1 MKTLHYIVLVA
12 LAFVATISLS
22 CTNLEIDDDTTPYT
36 EIISAGVKI
45 HINKMSKATGNA
57 TLLSYAV
64 MDNGVRVH
72 LGDGSGRGGF
82 SVRYFVRESHDKA
95 YWVDPENAV
104 LAAPCRG
111 EKVYLV
117 HSEITYLPTG
127 KTVQS
132 DPKEIVLSATERK

>member
-1 MKTLHYIVLVA
+1 MKTILHFLTLAVILLAA
-12 LAFVATISLS
+12 LLAPACSNI
-22 CTNLEIDDDTTPYT
+22 EPAGDKTPYT

-45 HINKMSKATGNA
+45 HINKMNKATGNA

-132 DPKEIVLSATERK
+132 DPKEIVLTAAEH